1 MRITRFFAVAL
12 ALLTL
17 FAWNAGPLSTTAYAA
32 PAGPTGLA
40 ARSAGTTW
48 VDLSWDTVSSATV
61 SSTIT
66 YDVFSATSS
75 GGSYTKRLTSN
86 KVSCRVSGLIPNTTY
101 WFKVRATVDLAHSA
115 LSIAISKKTLP
126 ALAVPMG
133 LKATA
138 FSANRIDLLWTA
150 VSGAQS
156 YHIYR
161 SVGASTAFTPVATIT
176 AAKFSNIGLLAGVKY
191 NYKVRAKLSTGYSGF
206 CAVVSSFT
214 KPAVPLGIKAVKYS
228 ASKIK
233 VSWSA
238 VKGATNYKIYVAR
251 TVAGV
256 YTLVAKVNAP
266 TLLYIHT
273 GLAIGSYYYKVTA
286 VIGALE
292 GVKSAYVLR
301 RLP

>member
-1 MRITRFFAVAL
+1 M
-12 ALLTL
+12 
-17 FAWNAGPLSTTAYAA
+17 
-32 PAGPTGLA
+32 
-40 ARSAGTTW
+40 
-48 VDLSWDTVSSATV
+48 DLSWDTVSSATV

-75 GGSYTKRLTSN
+75 GGSYTKRLTS
-86 KVSCRVSGLIPNTTY
+86 KKESCRVSGLTPNTTY

-115 LSIAISKKTLP
+115 LSSALSKKTLP
-126 ALAVPMG
+126 AMAVPMG

-138 FSANRIDLLWTA
+138 FSASRINLLWTA
-150 VSGAQS
+150 VSGALS
-156 YHIYR
+156 YDIYR
-161 SVGASTAFTPVATIT
+161 STGASTVFTPIATVT
-176 AAKFSNIGLLAGVKY
+176 AGSFSNTGLLAGVKY
-191 NYKVRAKLSTGYSGF
+191 NYKVRAKFSTSNSGF
-206 CAVVSSFT
+206 CAVMSSFT
-214 KPAVPLGIKAVKYS
+214 KPAVPLGIKAAKYS

-273 GLAIGSYYYKVTA
+273 GLAVGSYYYKITA

-292 GVKSAYVLR
+292 GAKSAYVLK